1 MQTLIAD
8 CNHYFWKGERDLKKN
23 NLKEALGKG
32 KNVFGPFMKFTDP
45 AAVEIMGFAGFNFV
59 IIDAEHGPISMQSA
73 QNMIRAAETVNITP
87 VIRVS
92 DNDEPL
98 ILRAL
103 DIGAQGIEIPQINSK
118 SQAIKAVK
126 SVKYAPQG
134 ERGVCRYVRAANYS
148 SLDKFKYFQSAN
160 EETMIIAHIEGVEGI
175 NNLDEILSVPGID
188 VIFIGPYDLSQ
199 SLGMPGQVSHSL
211 VVKKM
216 KEVVIKCRENDIA
229 VGTFADDIQT
239 AKKWISLGIQYMSFS
254 VDVGIL
260 YEVSKQIVEKLKK

>member
-1 MQTLIAD
+1 M
-8 CNHYFWKGERDLKKN
+8 KKN
-23 NLKEALGKG
+23 NLKEVLKEG

-45 AAVEIMGFAGFNFV
+45 AAVEIMGFAGFDFV

-73 QNMIRAAETVNITP
+73 QNMIRSAETANITP
-87 VIRVS
+87 IIRVS
-92 DNDEPL
+92 SNDEAL

-126 SVKYAPQG
+126 SVKYSPQG

-148 SLDKFKYFQSAN
+148 SMDKFEYFKSAN

-199 SLGMPGQVSHSL
+199 SLGIPGQVNHSL
-211 VVKKM
+211 VVEKM
-216 KEVVIKCRENDIA
+216 KEVVLKCKQNKIV
-229 VGTFADDIQT
+229 VGTFADDIKT
-239 AKKWISLGIQYMSFS
+239 AKSWVSLGVQYMAFS

-260 YEVSKQIVEKLKK
+260 YEISKTIVNKLKY

>member
-1 MQTLIAD
+1 
-8 CNHYFWKGERDLKKN
+8 LKKN
-23 NLKEALGKG
+23 NLKEVLKEG

-45 AAVEIMGFAGFNFV
+45 AAVEIMGFAGFDFV

-87 VIRVS
+87 IIRVS
-92 DNDEPL
+92 SNDEAL

-126 SVKYAPQG
+126 SVKYSPQG
-134 ERGVCRYVRAANYS
+134 ERGVCRYVRASNYS
-148 SLDKFKYFQSAN
+148 SMDKFKYFKSAN
-160 EETMIIAHIEGVEGI
+160 EESMIITHIEGVEGI

-199 SLGMPGQVSHSL
+199 SLGIQGQVNNSL
-211 VVKKM
+211 VVEKM
-216 KEVVIKCRENDIA
+216 KEVVLKCKQSKIA
-229 VGTFADDIQT
+229 VGSFADDIQT

-260 YEVSKQIVEKLKK
+260 YDISKTIVNKLKY

>member
-1 MQTLIAD
+1 
-8 CNHYFWKGERDLKKN
+8 LKKN
-23 NLKEALGKG
+23 NLKEVLKEG
-32 KNVFGPFMKFTDP
+32 KNVFGPFMKFADP
-45 AAVEIMGFAGFNFV
+45 AAVEIMGFAGFDFV

-73 QNMIRAAETVNITP
+73 QNMIRAAETANITP
-87 VIRVS
+87 VIRVAN
-92 DNDEPL
+92 NDEAL

-118 SQAIKAVK
+118 SQAIKAVR

-148 SLDKFKYFQSAN
+148 SMDKFEYFKSAN
-160 EETMIIAHIEGVEGI
+160 NETMIIAHIEGVEGI

-199 SLGMPGQVSHSL
+199 SLGIPGEVSHPL
-211 VVKKM
+211 ITEKM
-216 KEVVIKCRENDIA
+216 KEVVLKCRENKVA
-229 VGTFADDIQT
+229 VGTFVDDVKT
-239 AKKWISLGIQYMSFS
+239 AKFWVSLGVQYMSFS

-260 YEVSKQIVEKLKK
+260 YEATKQIVKKLKK

>member
-1 MQTLIAD
+1 
-8 CNHYFWKGERDLKKN
+8 LKKN
-23 NLKEALGKG
+23 NLKEVLKEG

-45 AAVEIMGFAGFNFV
+45 AAVEIMGFAGFDFV
-59 IIDAEHGPISMQSA
+59 IIDAEHGPISIQDA
-73 QNMIRAAETVNITP
+73 QNMIRAAETANITP
-87 VIRVS
+87 VIRVAN
-92 DNDEPL
+92 NDEAL

-118 SQAIKAVK
+118 SQAIKAVR

-148 SLDKFKYFQSAN
+148 SMDKFEYFKSAN
-160 EETMIIAHIEGVEGI
+160 NETMIIAHIEGVEGI

-199 SLGMPGQVSHSL
+199 SLGIPGEVSHPL
-211 VVKKM
+211 ITEKM
-216 KEVVIKCRENDIA
+216 KEVVLKCRENKVA
-229 VGTFADDIQT
+229 VGTFVDDVKT
-239 AKKWISLGIQYMSFS
+239 AKFWVSLGVQYMSFS

-260 YEVSKQIVEKLKK
+260 YEASKQIVKKFKK